1 MQLTRPTTVAKLL
14 LLWASVGELCSA
26 APHYDSPRE
35 RLRRGMDIP
44 AGYRKK
50 TTGNPYTPGF
60 RDPND
65 GAVDS
70 VGDGLDPLPFRNGLG
85 ASVLGP
91 WNAERS
97 RQNPD
102 LVRPPSTDKGNMPNM
117 RWSFADSHI
126 RIEEGGWTRQTT
138 VRELSTSV
146 ELAGVNMRLGE
157 GVIREL
163 HWHKEAE
170 WAYVLDGEVRVTALD
185 YEGGNFI
192 DDLKKGDLWYFPS
205 GVPHSLQ
212 GLSPNG
218 TEFLL
223 IFDDGRFSEESTF
236 ILSDWLG
243 RAICLLSAC
252 HPTVLHPPADW
263 NPRLTRPL
271 QAHTPM
277 SVIAENFHL
286 EPEVFKHLPES
297 EKYIFQGT
305 LPGPI
310 DEERPK
316 GKHAKKSRFNFTH
329 RMLEQEP
336 ERTSGGE
343 VRITDSRNFPVSKTV
358 AAAHLTIQPG
368 ALREMHWHPNADEWS
383 FFIAGR
389 ARVTVFAAEGTART
403 FDYVPGDVGIV
414 PRNMGHFVENIGDE
428 PVEML
433 EVFRADAFRDFSLFQ
448 WMGETPKKLVV
459 DHLFKDDRANGE
471 RFWDEVKE
479 AQKDP
484 VTKFQRTKAGSD
496 DAQRVE
502 EL

>member
-1 MQLTRPTTVAKLL
+1 MHSSLL
-14 LLWASVGELCSA
+14 FTISTLLSLSA
-26 APHYDSPRE
+26 AVPVEDSPRQ
-35 RLRRGMDIP
+35 RLLNGLKLPDNFK
-44 AGYRKK
+44 GL
-50 TTGNPYTPGF
+50 TGGKRLPFTPGHK
-60 RDPND
+60 DPLD
-65 GAVDS
+65 KPVDS
-70 VGDGLDPLPFRNGLG
+70 IGDELDPLPWRNGLG

-91 WNAERS
+91 WNKERS

-102 LVRPPSTDKGNMPNM
+102 LVRPPSTDSGNLANM

-138 VRELSTSV
+138 IRELGTSA

-212 GLSPNG
+212 GLSENG

-223 IFDDGRFSEESTF
+223 VFDDGRFSEESTF
-236 ILSDWLG
+236 ILTDWL
-243 RAICLLSAC
+243 
-252 HPTVLHPPADW
+252 
-263 NPRLTRPL
+263 
-271 QAHTPM
+271 AHTPK
-277 SVIAENFHL
+277 SVLAKNFNLDPQIFDHI
-286 EPEVFKHLPES
+286 PKG
-297 EKYIFQGT
+297 EKYIFKGRV
-305 LPGPI
+305 PGAI
-310 DEERPK
+310 DDEAPS
-316 GKHAKKSRFNFTH
+316 GKKVKKSKYNFTH

-336 ERTSGGE
+336 VNTSGGK
-343 VRITDSRNFPVSKTV
+343 VRITDSKNFPISKTV
-358 AAAHLTIQPG
+358 AAAHAIIEPG
-368 ALREMHWHPNADEWS
+368 AIREMHWHPSADEWS
-383 FFIAGR
+383 FFLKGR
-389 ARVTVFAAEGTART
+389 ARVTIFASEGTSRT

-433 EVFRADAFRDFSLFQ
+433 EIFRADEFRDISLFK
-448 WMGETPKKLVV
+448 WMGETPQKQVA
-459 DHLFKDDRANGE
+459 DTLFADDPKNAKIFLDRIKDADN
-471 RFWDEVKE
+471 EVIT
-479 AQKDP
+479 QPDYYRSGGKDN
-484 VTKFQRTKAGSD
+484 
-496 DAQRVE
+496 E